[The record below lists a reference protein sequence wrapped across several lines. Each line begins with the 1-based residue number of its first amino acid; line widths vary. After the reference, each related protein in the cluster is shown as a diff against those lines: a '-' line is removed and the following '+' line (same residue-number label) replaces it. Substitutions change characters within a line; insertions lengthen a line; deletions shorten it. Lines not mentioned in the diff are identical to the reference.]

1 MVEFTITGTRKA
13 EQNLRRRFDEARRQ
27 FSDLT
32 PEMRKTGD
40 FLVRDARK
48 RLSARTGSGSIGR
61 LGKSLKHKAYKRS
74 VTVTSVLPYARIQ
87 QEGGTV
93 KSKRP
98 GGYLAIPLQAREK
111 RNKAWPRHWKST
123 LVCIKAK
130 SGKLYLLST
139 KFNQIVYR
147 LIQQVKI
154 PARPYLMKSPELIQ
168 YMQTVIASKLK
179 GMNK

>member
-1 MVEFTITGTRKA
+1 MIQFRVTTRDYVLKRKF
-13 EQNLRRRFDEARRQ
+13 RRALAM
-27 FSDLT
+27 FSDLRE
-32 PEMRKTGD
+32 EMDLVGRW
-40 FLVRDARK
+40 LVRDGRRRLAARVDEY
-48 RLSARTGSGSIGR
+48 STGR
-61 LGKSLKHKAYKRS
+61 LGKSLKHKAFKRA
-74 VTVTSVLPYARIQ
+74 VTVTSVQPYARIQ

-111 RNKAWPRHWKST
+111 RNKAWPRHWKSP

-139 KFNQIVYR
+139 KFNQLVYR

-154 PARPYLMKSPELIQ
+154 PARPYLVKSPELVRLLRS
-168 YMQTVIASKLK
+168 VIARKLDRVEK
-179 GMNK
+179 AA